1 MLTEYTT
8 KIKNKLSKAG
18 IDFTTYNHIRTI
30 EDEIE
35 DLYLLEIKSQIIFCT
50 KNLIYV
56 PIHLDELQKEKVKI
70 VIQSLSKKDVENSL
84 EIKLNLLRFDTE
96 DEFNILSSLY
106 YLDYLLKEEDLKDI
120 SESKVDFE
128 DKLKNYLTLDK
139 LNFIEISLDNVIFLL
154 NEEKESIF
162 EWINTLCLQVSI
174 KTNVNI
180 SIKKFNFLDKQT
192 LNLLEKVV
200 CIEREVYFDDI
211 SLKFLLRAQ
220 KQIEQYPHIAY
231 LEYYHV
237 IERFM
242 KDIKYVEYINKYKK
256 VYLALSDNR
265 LKDSEKK
272 DKVINIVETIDSD
285 TGELKLF
292 NKIIEPIFAKN
303 VYDILFKRT
312 DLEAEEKTTINLY
325 IKNLKKGAPYWESSN
340 EMAISDNEEFK
351 NLIAKR
357 LYATRN
363 SIVHSKSFSGE
374 GTFDID
380 DDVHKIFLEM
390 DLYILKYIVLS
401 LLVYKYETKRLNH
414 FINFTSF

>member
-120 SESKVDFE
+120 SESKVNFE

>member
-1 MLTEYTT
+1 M
-8 KIKNKLSKAG
+8 I
-18 IDFTTYNHIRTI
+18 IRG
-30 EDEIE
+30 
-35 DLYLLEIKSQIIFCT
+35 S
-50 KNLIYV
+50 
-56 PIHLDELQKEKVKI
+56 
-70 VIQSLSKKDVENSL
+70 
-84 EIKLNLLRFDTE
+84 
-96 DEFNILSSLY
+96 
-106 YLDYLLKEEDLKDI
+106 LDYLLKEEDLKDI